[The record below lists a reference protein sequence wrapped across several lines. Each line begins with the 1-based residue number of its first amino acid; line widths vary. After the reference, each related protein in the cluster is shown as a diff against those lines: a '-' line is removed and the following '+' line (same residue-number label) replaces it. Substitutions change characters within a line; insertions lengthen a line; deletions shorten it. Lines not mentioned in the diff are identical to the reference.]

1 MKKRYSFSSSL
12 ITVIA
17 ILYMVASEIW
27 EGLKI
32 NFEYFLP
39 FIAVTSVYSNI
50 KDFSTSKK
58 SSSNSITFKTKNDHY
73 YKFSNYFWGIGIL
86 IGVITWYFYFE
97 WTLLIVLSLLILG
110 ISLIVS
116 GIQNTPSGTIK
127 INREEVIFG
136 DNHRH
141 QYIALDRLHSIKI
154 MDESIVVKDLDDK
167 QYSINHLRL
176 NSNNIQNLKSFIRSK
191 LGDALL
197 EK

>member
-1 MKKRYSFSSSL
+1 
-12 ITVIA
+12 
-17 ILYMVASEIW
+17 MVASEIW